1 LAGSIICAACGG
13 KVAAERTRCPRCGEP
28 LVARQAA
35 GAKGGDRRVTIA
47 IVAVCIAVGAFS
59 TIMLLGGPPTGSGQA
74 AAPAAARVSPTGVGP
89 AASVDAPREAPG
101 ATQGTAGASISDVLA
116 GEAAYAAGDVA
127 AALQRFQAAV
137 DANPDDVRALNDLGQ
152 ALVRLGRAKDAV
164 TYLDTVVRRSPDS
177 WTYQF
182 NRARAHA
189 ELKDWGPAIDGYRA
203 AGQLFPDDYAT
214 PYNLAKALQASG
226 DLNGAIVSYERAI
239 QLAPGQSDFQLSY
252 GLALESA
259 KRPQDA
265 AAAYRRY
272 LELEP
277 QSPEADKV
285 RAHLAEIQPGA
296 PKAPGS

>member
-1 LAGSIICAACGG
+1 M
-13 KVAAERTRCPRCGEP
+13 
-28 LVARQAA
+28 ARQEA
-35 GAKGGDRRVTIA
+35 GAQGGDRRVMIA

-59 TIMLLGGPPTGSGQA
+59 TIMLLGGPPTASRPA
-74 AAPAAARVSPTGVGP
+74 AAPAAAPASSTAVGTASSP
-89 AASVDAPREAPG
+89 DAPSAAAKFAPDPV
-101 ATQGTAGASISDVLA
+101 ATSVSDVLA
-116 GEAAYAAGDVA
+116 GEKAYAAGNME
-127 AALQRFQAAV
+127 AALQRFQTAV
-137 DANPDDVRALNDLGQ
+137 DANPNDVRALNDLGQ

-164 TYLDTVVRRSPDS
+164 PYLDSVVRLSPDS

-189 ELKDWGPAIDGYRA
+189 ELKDWGPAIEGYRA

-226 DLNGAIVSYERAI
+226 DLNAAIVSYERAI

-259 KRPQDA
+259 RRPQDA